1 MWLIQRK
8 HCSSLWSM
16 LAEETY
22 LIIYRTTAVWWKMRP
37 KATSSSWYLLCNTAT
52 RRMLFTGSWSQVFN
66 AQMNIKIVDFGLSHG
81 FTSHKLSAFCGSPSS
96 APEHFLGTNYDGPT
110 VDVWNLGVVL
120 YSLVTETLPF
130 VGEEF
135 WELRQW
141 ILSRQ
146 CHVPF
151 FQVFECVKLLKKIN
165 NLWP

>member
-1 MWLIQRK
+1 
-8 HCSSLWSM
+8 
-16 LAEETY
+16 
-22 LIIYRTTAVWWKMRP
+22 
-37 KATSSSWYLLCNTAT
+37 
-52 RRMLFTGSWSQVFN
+52 
-66 AQMNIKIVDFGLSHG
+66 MNIKIVDFGLSHG
-81 FTSHKLSAFCGSPSS
+81 FTSHKLSAFCGRPSYA

-146 CHVPF
+146 YHVPF